1 MRNALRIFRTSEWTW
16 RPFRLFAAAL
26 LVSIALP
33 ANPAVAQG
41 TSNPDDAERM
51 HWAQLVGA
59 QVKLDNKTPVHWNVY
74 QPAKND
80 KKDKKDKKDS
90 NLVLVLL
97 GRRYLMLDVKARAVY
112 LVMPSDLHAQGSD
125 FDSGDLA
132 DKSKLIPSTDWN
144 DRDVGPAELVN
155 LTLGDYGATLEISLP
170 HMPDLRPF
178 Y

>member
-1 MRNALRIFRTSEWTW
+1 V
-16 RPFRLFAAAL
+16 AAL
-26 LVSIALP
+26 VFIACAALGARPLAAQTTSGAGDASLV
-33 ANPAVAQG
+33 
-41 TSNPDDAERM
+41 
-51 HWAQLVGA
+51 HWGQLTGA
-59 QVKLDNKTPVHWNVY
+59 QVKLDDKTPIHWNVY
-74 QPAKND
+74 QPVKSE
-80 KKDKKDKKDS
+80 KKEKKDKKDS

-112 LVMPSDLHAQGSD
+112 VVLPTDLHAQGSD

-132 DKSKLIPSTDWN
+132 NPSRLIASTDWS

-155 LTLGDYGATLEISLP
+155 LTLGDYGAALQISLP